1 MSTTRR
7 ITLATAVLAIAGPV
21 AGGAATTAVA
31 TGATAIATATTAVA
45 TTAGPTGPGTPVI
58 GPRRILDTEIA
69 PLTIPGTGVHRGARL
84 PSGAELIYLQ
94 ITIAGGE
101 SGHFTMQAPAGK
113 RFLGVMFTDDP
124 PIDVRIDNRTNY
136 AGHTKVWVSV
146 TIRPRTSALAT
157 GRLYGLVR

>member
-1 MSTTRR
+1 MTTTRR
-7 ITLATAVLAIAGPV
+7 ITLATAVLAIAGSG
-21 AGGAATTAVA
+21 AGGAAT
-31 TGATAIATATTAVA
+31 GATATTTA
-45 TTAGPTGPGTPVI
+45 TASPNTPLI
-58 GPRRILDTEIA
+58 GPPRILDTHIA

-84 PSGAELIYLQ
+84 PSGAELIYRQ

-113 RFLGVMFTDDP
+113 RFLGAMFTNDP

-146 TIRPRTSALAT
+146 TIRPRSAGVAT